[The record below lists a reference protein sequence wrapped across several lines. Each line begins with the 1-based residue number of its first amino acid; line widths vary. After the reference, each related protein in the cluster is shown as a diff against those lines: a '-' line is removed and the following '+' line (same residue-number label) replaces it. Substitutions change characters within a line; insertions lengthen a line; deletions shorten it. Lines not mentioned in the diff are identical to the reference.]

1 MDKILCVINNNNT
14 EKVMTTVK
22 KALRKQSRM
31 NVLAVIFSAVMIHEV
46 WVMSDEIIMLKSE
59 IRKLK
64 QQIGD

>member
-31 NVLAVIFSAVMIHEV
+31 NVLAVIFSAIMVHEV